1 MNETRLHDESTGIR
15 SESPERT
22 LSAFTPQAGSPPPPE
37 FGVSA
42 IPLTKQAASN
52 GVLKDVLMFAVVGT
66 VVGTAIGALAEMALA
81 AANTSLFAA
90 SPLIAPL
97 ALLGWG
103 ASLGAFV
110 GAAIGAGSRENAL
123 STLVQRAISAGRR
136 RAATAAVPPE

>member
-1 MNETRLHDESTGIR
+1 MNDARRQDESTMIR
-15 SESPERT
+15 SEAGDRT
-22 LSAFTPQAGSPPPPE
+22 SSTFESHAGSPPPE
-37 FGVSA
+37 FGVRPIA
-42 IPLTKQAASN
+42 LTKQAASN
-52 GVLKDVLMFAVVGT
+52 GVLKDVLMFGVVGT
-66 VVGTAIGALAEMALA
+66 IVGTAVGAVAEMALA

-123 STLVQRAISAGRR
+123 STLIQRAMSAGRR
-136 RAATAAVPPE
+136 RASAAAVSQK